1 MESSPGFSAELC
13 DYFLERFKSLKAFGF
28 DSISLS
34 SLKHRQEGRLAHKLF
49 LSRGI
54 RIFEDLKLS
63 GIKPSSYLYTV
74 ISLPLII
81 DGCDGG
87 PCSII
92 ANIN

>member
-1 MESSPGFSAELC
+1 MEKC
-13 DYFLERFKSLKAFGF
+13 KSIKAIGF

-34 SLKHRQEGRLAHKLF
+34 SLKHREEGRRAHKLF
-49 LSRGI
+49 LLNDI

-63 GIKPSSYLYTV
+63 GIKPPSSFQTV

-87 PCSII
+87 PCTII
-92 ANIN
+92 AKIN